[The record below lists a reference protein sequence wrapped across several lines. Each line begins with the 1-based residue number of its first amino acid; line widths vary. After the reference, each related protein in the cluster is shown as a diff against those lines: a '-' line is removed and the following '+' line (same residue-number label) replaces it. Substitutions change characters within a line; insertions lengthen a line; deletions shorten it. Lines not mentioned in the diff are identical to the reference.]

1 MELSRMVASRLEV
14 PDSVFEARITA
25 PQAGGSRAA
34 TGQGAG
40 AGAPAE
46 RPGGAQGSGQGFAA
60 GARAGNGA
68 AAGRPLSR
76 RIDTERA
83 FLALCIAAPE
93 EGSQALGGPDTEELF
108 STELLRRA
116 AAHLRLVGLE
126 QPMSQGAGEEG
137 GPEHDEDLRNLLAE
151 LIVQAGAERPNPAML
166 EVQRL
171 QLELARLER
180 GIQSARGQ
188 EDRDVSA
195 MAQRRKTLKAEF
207 DRAYALVLE
216 QTGERE
222 S

>member
-1 MELSRMVASRLEV
+1 
-14 PDSVFEARITA
+14 
-25 PQAGGSRAA
+25 
-34 TGQGAG
+34 
-40 AGAPAE
+40 
-46 RPGGAQGSGQGFAA
+46 
-60 GARAGNGA
+60 
-68 AAGRPLSR
+68 
-76 RIDTERA
+76 
-83 FLALCIAAPE
+83 
-93 EGSQALGGPDTEELF
+93 
-108 STELLRRA
+108 
-116 AAHLRLVGLE
+116 
-126 QPMSQGAGEEG
+126 MSQGAGEEG